1 MFLDLK
7 EIRERIVKTNQQ
19 RVTMALLITNVM
31 GSPMVDIATK
41 SAMAATLLDMLD
53 TTMID
58 EDTELIKVLNT
69 AINEV
74 NEEAKEYGQYNLIER
89 LNEIRNDV
97 KGKMD
102 RIEKGEQILSSLN
115 LDNINYN

>member
-7 EIRERIVKTNQQ
+7 EIRQRIEKTNEQ

-31 GSPMVDIATK
+31 ASPLVDIATK
-41 SAMAATLLDMLD
+41 SAMAATLLNMLD
-53 TTMID
+53 TCMIA

-74 NEEAKEYGQYNLIER
+74 NEEAKEYGQDNLIES
-89 LNEIRNDV
+89 LNQIRNEV
-97 KGKMD
+97 KQKME
-102 RIEKGEQILSSLN
+102 RIDEGESILKGLD

>member
-7 EIRERIVKTNQQ
+7 EIRERIEKTNEQ
-19 RVTMALLITNVM
+19 RITMALLITNVM
-31 GSPMVDIATK
+31 KSPMVDIATK
-41 SAMAATLLDMLD
+41 SAMAATLLEMLD
-53 TTMID
+53 TSMIA
-58 EDTELIKVLNT
+58 EDGALIKVLNE

-74 NEEAKEYGQYNLIER
+74 NEEAKEHGQYNLIER
-89 LNEIRNDV
+89 LNEIRKDV

-102 RIEKGEQILSSLN
+102 RIDKGTEILKSLN

>member
-7 EIRERIVKTNQQ
+7 EIRQRIEKTNEQ

-31 GSPMVDIATK
+31 ASPMVDIATK
-41 SAMAATLLDMLD
+41 SAMAATLLNMLD
-53 TTMID
+53 TCMIA

-74 NEEAKEYGQYNLIER
+74 NEEAKGYGQYNLIEK
-89 LNEIRNDV
+89 LNEIRSDV
-97 KGKMD
+97 KAHME
-102 RIEKGEQILSSLN
+102 RVEKGEEILKGLN